1 MSAPMKTVMATE
13 ANQQFSKLIREVE
26 RDGVTIR
33 ILRRDRPIAV
43 LMPAGD
49 DGKLLNE
56 ERAAAIAEMKR
67 LLQKGLKLGS
77 ERFNRDELH
86 DRS

>member
-1 MSAPMKTVMATE
+1 MSASIKTVMVTE
-13 ANQQFSKLIREVE
+13 ANQRFSKLIQEVE

-43 LMPAGD
+43 LMPE
-49 DGKLLNE
+49 GKDVKSNKD
-56 ERAAAIAEMKR
+56 RVAAIADMKR
-67 LLQKGLKLGS
+67 LLRKGLKLGTES
-77 ERFNRDELH
+77 FSRDDLH

>member
-1 MSAPMKTVMATE
+1 MKTVMVTE
-13 ANQQFSKLIREVE
+13 ANQRFSKLIQEVE

-43 LMPAGD
+43 LMPE
-49 DGKLLNE
+49 GKDVKSNK
-56 ERAAAIAEMKR
+56 ERAAAIVDMKR
-67 LLQKGLKLGS
+67 LLKKGLKLGTES
-77 ERFNRDELH
+77 FSRDELH

>member
-1 MSAPMKTVMATE
+1 MGGPMKTVMVTE
-13 ANQQFSKLIREVE
+13 ANQRFSKLIQEVE

-43 LMPAGD
+43 LMPEGECI
-49 DGKLLNE
+49 KLNK

-67 LLQKGLKLGS
+67 LLKQGLKLGTDP
-77 ERFNRDELH
+77 FNRDELH

>member
-1 MSAPMKTVMATE
+1 MGVPMKTVMVTE
-13 ANQQFSKLIREVE
+13 ANQRFSKLIQEVE

-43 LMPAGD
+43 LMPE
-49 DGKLLNE
+49 GKDVKSNK
-56 ERAAAIAEMKR
+56 ERAAAIVDMKR
-67 LLQKGLKLGS
+67 LLKKGLKLGTES
-77 ERFNRDELH
+77 FSRDELH

>member
-1 MSAPMKTVMATE
+1 MSKPMKTVKVTE
-13 ANQQFSKLIREVE
+13 ANQRFSKLIQEVE

-43 LMPAGD
+43 LKPEGD
-49 DGKLLNE
+49 DRHLTK
-56 ERAAAIAEMKR
+56 ERAAAVAEMKR
-67 LLQKGLKLGS
+67 LHKKGLKLGAK
-77 ERFNRDELH
+77 RFNRDALH